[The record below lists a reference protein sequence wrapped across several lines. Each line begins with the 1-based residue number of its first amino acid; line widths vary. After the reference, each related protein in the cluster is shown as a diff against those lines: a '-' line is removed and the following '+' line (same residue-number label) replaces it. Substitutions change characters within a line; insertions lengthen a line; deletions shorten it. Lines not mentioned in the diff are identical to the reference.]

1 MIKDFSIFLV
11 PEKRYT
17 RKRFSAYF
25 VMDLFLPKWFS
36 PLNEI
41 NLYGCSHQTMSSTNS
56 RGRYGVIS
64 IFWRTNKPVALTI
77 INLLMRESTIHH
89 LLYHIYVV
97 DIYIALR
104 VMLVYQKETHD
115 ITILEEYP
123 YSKFLVILWSK
134 WDNDFLIWYL
144 AIRYL
149 LQIYYIDV
157 WFFDI
162 DRITWSI
169 LSHIAIKGFSD
180 IGANV
185 HIGGTTLALRKMT

>member
-1 MIKDFSIFLV
+1 MSFSFFETFSFYSFCILIICFWYQIKSYDQRFLHISFAG
-11 PEKRYT
+11 KRYT

-123 YSKFLVILWSK
+123 YSKFLV
-134 WDNDFLIWYL
+134 
-144 AIRYL
+144 
-149 LQIYYIDV
+149 V
-157 WFFDI
+157 
-162 DRITWSI
+162 
-169 LSHIAIKGFSD
+169 
-180 IGANV
+180 
-185 HIGGTTLALRKMT
+185 

>member
-1 MIKDFSIFLV
+1 MQFGFFFTMQKNDMEWTNHCYSIISWVIFITINFSMIIISFDTKLKVMIKDFSIFLV

-56 RGRYGVIS
+56 RGRYGVIC

-77 INLLMRESTIHH
+77 INLLMRESTIRH
-89 LLYHIYVV
+89 LLYHIYIV

-104 VMLVYQKETHD
+104 VMLVYQ
-115 ITILEEYP
+115 IEE
-123 YSKFLVILWSK
+123 K
-134 WDNDFLIWYL
+134 WN
-144 AIRYL
+144 
-149 LQIYYIDV
+149 YY
-157 WFFDI
+157 FR
-162 DRITWSI
+162 RIS
-169 LSHIAIKGFSD
+169 
-180 IGANV
+180 
-185 HIGGTTLALRKMT
+185 

>member
-11 PEKRYT
+11 PEKRNT

-56 RGRYGVIS
+56 RGRYGVIYV
-64 IFWRTNKPVALTI
+64 FWRTNKPVALTI
-77 INLLMRESTIHH
+77 INHLMREFTIHH

-123 YSKFLVILWSK
+123 YSKFLV
-134 WDNDFLIWYL
+134 
-144 AIRYL
+144 
-149 LQIYYIDV
+149 V
-157 WFFDI
+157 WFYDLNGIMIFLYDI
-162 DRITWSI
+162 
-169 LSHIAIKGFSD
+169 
-180 IGANV
+180 
-185 HIGGTTLALRKMT
+185 